1 MEMFWQ
7 IVVAVFI
14 VLLSALAILKVYLDS
29 IKGKCTSSTDLSGK
43 VAIVTGANTGIGYFT
58 ALDFARRNARV
69 ILACRD
75 LVKGQEAVEKI
86 RGQTGNTDNVVIKLD
101 LSLMKSVREF
111 AEQINKQE
119 ARLDILVNNAGMAGL
134 PLTKTDEGFEV
145 MYATNHFG
153 HFLLTNLLLGL
164 LKKSQPSRIVN
175 VSSMAHRWSKGI
187 DFDNLKAEKSYS
199 ITDTY
204 FSSKLANILFTR
216 ELARKLEGTGLTCYS
231 VHPGTVNSEVW
242 RHLPLLPSLF
252 MAIPR
257 YLLFKTAEEGAQTS
271 IYCSVSEDLE
281 GVSGKYYVDCQEA
294 EDQSSDLSK
303 DMGLA
308 KKLWEI
314 SEKYTGLA
322 EQEN

>member
-216 ELARKLEGTGLTCYS
+216 ELARKLEGTGICSYV
-231 VHPGTVNSEVW
+231 VHPGIVKTEVFRNFSAW
-242 RHLPLLPSLF
+242 KKCIKECLKLF
-252 MAIPR
+252 
-257 YLLFKTAEEGAQTS
+257 LKTAEEGAQTS

>member
-216 ELARKLEGTGLTCYS
+216 ELARKLEGTGVQTFA
-231 VHPGTVNSEVW
+231 VHPGTVRTELL
-242 RHLPLLPSLF
+242 RHLPLYLKPLEVVITSFWKETFEQYSELFDRSDMLQCTSRDCKFRSVETSSL
-252 MAIPR
+252 AP
-257 YLLFKTAEEGAQTS
+257 
-271 IYCSVSEDLE
+271 
-281 GVSGKYYVDCQEA
+281 
-294 EDQSSDLSK
+294 
-303 DMGLA
+303 
-308 KKLWEI
+308 
-314 SEKYTGLA
+314 
-322 EQEN
+322 